1 MTPKGGQISYFW
13 YLFSTWVPMGSKG
26 RPGGAQGSPKGIQG
40 DPKGVQGRPRVT
52 QKESRGTKKA
62 PRGSPGVL
70 KREPRRRPGYQ
81 KESWDLFRAR
91 WRGGR
96 RQLDPPR
103 HAESMG
109 LGVLNHLHNPPK
121 SGSEENPYPSLA
133 AAGPPREYHG
143 SSKFAP
149 RITLRKNDRNCCKN
163 EPNRPPKRAPKIIK
177 IMQNVV

>member
-1 MTPKGGQISYFW
+1 MFVAAFSGKVTILSPNLDPKARVLHVTFR
-13 YLFSTWVPMGSKG
+13 LFF
-26 RPGGAQGSPKGIQG
+26 RPGTKRGPRGDQEVPKA
-40 DPKGVQGRPRVT
+40 
-52 QKESRGTKKA
+52 TKKR
-62 PRGSPGVL
+62 PWGSPGVP
-70 KREPRRRPGYQ
+70 KREPRRCPGYP
-81 KESWDLFRAR
+81 KRVLGDLFTAR

-96 RQLDPPR
+96 RQVDPPR